1 MRDCLADG
9 GPNTISERSAE
20 TGHGPRDHH
29 FDTIRIPTDSAT
41 TTGHPAWR
49 ATPADYIRSFDAPH
63 VGDLS
68 AGSLPPSR

>member
-1 MRDCLADG
+1 MRDCFADG
-9 GPNTISERSAE
+9 GPNTTSERSAE

-29 FDTIRIPTDSAT
+29 IDTLGIPSDSAT

-49 ATPADYIRSFDAPH
+49 ATQADYIRSFDAH
-63 VGDLS
+63 NVGDLS